1 VSAGAG
7 IGPRPRTV
15 VHYTDT
21 AGFGGAEQG
30 LLTLLEGLDRTRWDP
45 VLLHHAYPGVAPMI
59 EKAHKLGVRT
69 RQVDSLP
76 RSRDWRWL
84 RRFGAMLRD
93 ENATLFHAHLVWPVA
108 CSYGLIAAALFRV
121 RGILATQQLFGPVET
136 TKDRRLQKL
145 VSLGVHRYIAVS
157 ESLARE
163 LRPLVFRP
171 ERVVVV
177 RNSVALSGFRGAAPE
192 SLRRSL
198 TRNGEPLV
206 LTLARLDP
214 QKGLPYLLEA
224 AKVLP
229 KATFAIAGDG
239 RDRQALEEQAR
250 SLGLQ
255 ERVRFLG
262 YRDDIADLLAACDLF
277 VLPSLFEGLPISVL
291 EAMAAGKPVVAT
303 RIGGTD
309 EAVENGVTGW
319 LVPPRDPAALAAAV
333 SRVLSDPSEGR
344 RMGEAGR
351 ARALE
356 EFSAPAMVK
365 KTMRIYEELAS

>member
-1 VSAGAG
+1 VIA
-7 IGPRPRTV
+7 PRTV

-30 LLTLLEGLDRTRWDP
+30 LLTLLEGLDRTRWNP
-45 VLLHHAYPGVAPMI
+45 VLVHHAYPGVEPLL
-59 EKAHKLGVRT
+59 EKARKLGVRT
-69 RQVDSLP
+69 RMVDSLP
-76 RSRDWRWL
+76 RSFDWKWL
-84 RRFGAMLRD
+84 RRFGGILRS
-93 ENATLFHAHLVWPVA
+93 ENATIFHAHLVWPVA

-121 RGILATQQLFGPVET
+121 PGILATQQLFAPIET
-136 TKDRRLQKL
+136 AHDRRLQKL

-163 LRPLVFRP
+163 LRPLVLRP
-171 ERVVVV
+171 GRVVVV
-177 RNSVALSGFRGAAPE
+177 HNSVASAGFHGAPPAA
-192 SLRRSL
+192 LRQSL

-224 AKVLP
+224 AKSLP
-229 KATFAIAGDG
+229 GATFAIAGDG
-239 RDRQALEEQAR
+239 RDRAALEEQAR
-250 SLGLQ
+250 SLGLGG
-255 ERVRFLG
+255 RVRFLG
-262 YRDDIADLLAACDLF
+262 YRDDIPDLLAACDLF

-309 EAVENGVTGW
+309 EAVENGVTGF
-319 LVPPRDPAALAAAV
+319 LVPPRDPAALADAVKRMLADPAA
-333 SRVLSDPSEGR
+333 GR

-351 ARALE
+351 ARALA
-356 EFSAPAMVK
+356 EFSAQAMVS
-365 KTMRIYEELAS
+365 KTTRLYEELVS

>member
-1 VSAGAG
+1 MNGA
-7 IGPRPRTV
+7 PAPRTV

-30 LLTLLEGLDRTRWDP
+30 LLTLLEGLDRTRWAP
-45 VLLHHAYPGVAPMI
+45 VLVHHAYPGVAPLI
-59 EKAHKLGVRT
+59 EKAHRLQIRT
-69 RQVDSLP
+69 REVASLP
-76 RSRDWRWL
+76 QSLDWRWL
-84 RRFGAMLRD
+84 RRFGSLLRS
-93 ENATLFHAHLVWPVA
+93 ERATLFHAHLVWPIA

-121 RGILATQQLFGPVET
+121 PGILATQQLFAPVET
-136 TKDRRLQKL
+136 PRDRRLQKF

-163 LRPLVFRP
+163 LRPLVFHPR
-171 ERVVVV
+171 RVVVV
-177 RNSVALSGFRGAAPE
+177 RNSVDPAAFRGSAPAA
-192 SLRRSL
+192 LRQSL

-224 AKVLP
+224 AKSLP

-250 SLGLQ
+250 ALGL
-255 ERVRFLG
+255 EGRVHFLG
-262 YRDDIADLLAACDLF
+262 YRDDIPDLLAACDLF

-309 EAVENGVTGW
+309 EAVEHGVTGL
-319 LVPPRDPAALAAAV
+319 LVPARDAEVLAAAI
-333 SRVLSDPSEGR
+333 RQLLSNPADAR

-351 ARALE
+351 ARALG
-356 EFSAPAMVK
+356 EFSAESMVASM
-365 KTMRIYEELAS
+365 TRLYEELAF